1 MEANPEAE
9 DADFSLLAHELFEQ
23 FARLGHNIRPD
34 TRNFTRGEAGV
45 IRTLHLAEN
54 AGEHGLTPTQI
65 AERSY
70 LSSARTANV
79 LRALESKGW
88 IRREHD
94 TADRRRVTV
103 TLTAIGEK
111 ERARRRAQMDT
122 EAGEFLRRLG
132 ARDASEAIRIL
143 KRCNEILGTCT
154 ERSEAE

>member
-1 MEANPEAE
+1 MEAGSAAE
-9 DADFSLLAHELFEQ
+9 NADFSLLAHELFEQ
-23 FARLGHNIRPD
+23 FARLGHSVRPD

-45 IRTLHLAEN
+45 IRTLHLADD

-103 TLTAIGEK
+103 TLTEAGEE
-111 ERARRRAQMDT
+111 ERARRRALMDA
-122 EAGEFLRRLG
+122 EAGEFLRQLG
-132 ARDASEAIRIL
+132 AHDASEAIRIL
-143 KRCNEILGTCT
+143 KRCNEILSTRT

>member
-1 MEANPEAE
+1 MEAGSAAE
-9 DADFSLLAHELFEQ
+9 NADFILLAHELFEQ
-23 FARLGHNIRPD
+23 FARLGHSVRPD

-45 IRTLHLAEN
+45 IRTLHLADD

-103 TLTAIGEK
+103 TLTKIGKE
-111 ERARRRAQMDT
+111 ERARRRAQMDA
-122 EAGEFLRRLG
+122 EAGEFLRQLG
-132 ARDASEAIRIL
+132 AHDASEAIRIL
-143 KRCNEILGTCT
+143 KRCNEILSTRT

>member
-1 MEANPEAE
+1 MEAGSAAE
-9 DADFSLLAHELFEQ
+9 NADFILLAHELFEQ
-23 FARLGHNIRPD
+23 FARLGHSVRPD

-45 IRTLHLAEN
+45 IRTLHLADD

-103 TLTAIGEK
+103 TLTEAGEE
-111 ERARRRAQMDT
+111 ERARRRAQMDA
-122 EAGEFLRRLG
+122 EAGEFLRQLG
-132 ARDASEAIRIL
+132 AQDASEAIRIL
-143 KRCNEILGTCT
+143 KRCNEILNTRT

>member
-1 MEANPEAE
+1 MEANSAAE

-23 FARLGHNIRPD
+23 FACLGHSIRPD

-45 IRTLHLAEN
+45 IRTLHLAEG

-79 LRALESKGW
+79 LRALENKGW

-103 TLTAIGEK
+103 TLTEIGEE
-111 ERARRRAQMDT
+111 ERAGRRSQMDA
-122 EAGEFLRRLG
+122 EAGGFLRQLG
-132 ARDASEAIRIL
+132 AHDASEAIRIL
-143 KRCNEILGTCT
+143 KRCNEILSTRT

>member
-1 MEANPEAE
+1 MEAGSAAE
-9 DADFSLLAHELFEQ
+9 NADFILLAHELFEQ
-23 FARLGHNIRPD
+23 FARLGHSVRPD

-45 IRTLHLAEN
+45 IRTLHLADD

-103 TLTAIGEK
+103 TLTKIGEK
-111 ERARRRAQMDT
+111 ERARRRAQMDA
-122 EAGEFLRRLG
+122 EAGEFLRQLG
-132 ARDASEAIRIL
+132 AQDASEAIRIL
-143 KRCNEILGTCT
+143 KRCNEILNTRT

>member
-1 MEANPEAE
+1 M
-9 DADFSLLAHELFEQ
+9 
-23 FARLGHNIRPD
+23 RPD

-45 IRTLHLAEN
+45 IRTLHLADD

-79 LRALESKGW
+79 LRALECKGW

-103 TLTAIGEK
+103 TLTEAGEE
-111 ERARRRAQMDT
+111 ERARRRAQMDA
-122 EAGEFLRRLG
+122 EAGEFLRQLG
-132 ARDASEAIRIL
+132 AQDASEAIRIL
-143 KRCNEILGTCT
+143 KRCNEILNTRT

>member
-1 MEANPEAE
+1 MEANSAAE

-23 FARLGHNIRPD
+23 FARLGHSVRPD

-45 IRTLHLAEN
+45 IRTLHLADE
-54 AGEHGLTPTQI
+54 AGEHALTPTQI

-79 LRALESKGW
+79 LRSLENKGW

-103 TLTAIGEK
+103 TLTEAGEE
-111 ERARRRAQMDT
+111 ERTRRRAQMDA
-122 EAGEFLRRLG
+122 EAGEFLRQLG

-143 KRCNEILGTCT
+143 KRCNEILNTRI

>member
-1 MEANPEAE
+1 MEAGSAAE
-9 DADFSLLAHELFEQ
+9 NADFSLLAHELFEQ
-23 FARLGHNIRPD
+23 FARLGHSVRPD

-45 IRTLHLAEN
+45 IRTLHLADN

-103 TLTAIGEK
+103 TFTEAGEE
-111 ERARRRAQMDT
+111 ERARRRAQMDA
-122 EAGEFLRRLG
+122 EAGEFLRQLG
-132 ARDASEAIRIL
+132 AQDASEAIRIL
-143 KRCNEILGTCT
+143 KRCNEILNTRT

>member
-1 MEANPEAE
+1 MEAGSAAE
-9 DADFSLLAHELFEQ
+9 NADFSLLAHELFEQ
-23 FARLGHNIRPD
+23 FARLGHSVRPD

-45 IRTLHLAEN
+45 IRTLHLADD

-79 LRALESKGW
+79 LRSLENKGW
-88 IRREHD
+88 IRREHE

-103 TLTAIGEK
+103 TLTEAGEE

-122 EAGEFLRRLG
+122 EAGEFLRQLG

-143 KRCNEILGTCT
+143 KRCNEILNTRT

>member
-1 MEANPEAE
+1 MEANSAAE

-23 FARLGHNIRPD
+23 FARLGHSVRPD

-45 IRTLHLAEN
+45 IRTLHLADD

-103 TLTAIGEK
+103 TFTEAGEE
-111 ERARRRAQMDT
+111 ERARRRAQMDA
-122 EAGEFLRRLG
+122 EAGEFLRQLG
-132 ARDASEAIRIL
+132 AQDASEAIRIL
-143 KRCNEILGTCT
+143 KRCNEILNTRT

>member
-1 MEANPEAE
+1 MEAGSAAE
-9 DADFSLLAHELFEQ
+9 NADFILLAHELFEQ
-23 FARLGHNIRPD
+23 FARLGHSVRPD

-45 IRTLHLAEN
+45 IRTLHLADN

-103 TLTAIGEK
+103 TLTEAGEE
-111 ERARRRAQMDT
+111 ERARRRAQMDA
-122 EAGEFLRRLG
+122 EAGEFLRQLG
-132 ARDASEAIRIL
+132 AQDASEAIRIL
-143 KRCNEILGTCT
+143 KRCNEILSTRT
-154 ERSEAE
+154 ERSKAE

>member
-1 MEANPEAE
+1 MEANSAAE

-23 FARLGHNIRPD
+23 FARLGHSVRPD

-45 IRTLHLAEN
+45 IRTLHLADN
-54 AGEHGLTPTQI
+54 AGEHGLTPTKI

-103 TLTAIGEK
+103 TFTEAGEE
-111 ERARRRAQMDT
+111 ERARRRAQMDA
-122 EAGEFLRRLG
+122 EAGEFLRQLG
-132 ARDASEAIRIL
+132 AQDASEAIRIL
-143 KRCNEILGTCT
+143 KRCNEILNTRT

>member
-1 MEANPEAE
+1 MEANSAAE

-23 FARLGHNIRPD
+23 FARLGHSVRPD

-45 IRTLHLAEN
+45 IRTLHLADN

-65 AERSY
+65 AEHSY

-103 TLTAIGEK
+103 TFTEAGEE
-111 ERARRRAQMDT
+111 ERARRRAQMDA
-122 EAGEFLRRLG
+122 EAGEFLRQLG
-132 ARDASEAIRIL
+132 AQDASEAIRIL
-143 KRCNEILGTCT
+143 KRCNEILNTRT

>member
-1 MEANPEAE
+1 MEANSAAE

-23 FARLGHNIRPD
+23 FARLGHSVRPD

-45 IRTLHLAEN
+45 IRTLHLADD

-103 TLTAIGEK
+103 TLTETGEE
-111 ERARRRAQMDT
+111 ERARRRDQMDA
-122 EAGEFLRRLG
+122 EAGEFLRQLG
-132 ARDASEAIRIL
+132 AHDASEAIRIL
-143 KRCNEILGTCT
+143 KRCNEILSTRT
-154 ERSEAE
+154 ERSETE

>member
-1 MEANPEAE
+1 MEAGSAAE
-9 DADFSLLAHELFEQ
+9 NADFILLAHELFEQ
-23 FARLGHNIRPD
+23 FARLGHSVRPD

-45 IRTLHLAEN
+45 IRTLHLADD

-103 TLTAIGEK
+103 TLTKIGEK
-111 ERARRRAQMDT
+111 ERARRRAQMDA
-122 EAGEFLRRLG
+122 EAGEFLRQLG
-132 ARDASEAIRIL
+132 AQDASEAIRIL
-143 KRCNEILGTCT
+143 KRCNEILNTRT
-154 ERSEAE
+154 ERSKAE

>member
-1 MEANPEAE
+1 MEAGSAAE
-9 DADFSLLAHELFEQ
+9 NADFILLAHELFEQ
-23 FARLGHNIRPD
+23 FARLGHSVRPD

-45 IRTLHLAEN
+45 IRTLHLADD

-94 TADRRRVTV
+94 TADRRR
-103 TLTAIGEK
+103 
-111 ERARRRAQMDT
+111 AQMDA
-122 EAGEFLRRLG
+122 EAGEFLRQLG
-132 ARDASEAIRIL
+132 AQDASEAIRIL
-143 KRCNEILGTCT
+143 KRCNEILNTRT

>member
-1 MEANPEAE
+1 MEAGSSAE
-9 DADFSLLAHELFEQ
+9 NADFSLLAHELFEQ
-23 FARLGHNIRPD
+23 FARLGHSVRPD

-45 IRTLHLAEN
+45 IRTLHLADD

-103 TLTAIGEK
+103 TLTEIGKE
-111 ERARRRAQMDT
+111 ERARRRAQMDA
-122 EAGEFLRRLG
+122 EAGEFLRQLG

-143 KRCNEILGTCT
+143 KRCNEILSTRT

>member
-1 MEANPEAE
+1 MEAGSAAE
-9 DADFSLLAHELFEQ
+9 NADFSLLAHELFEQ
-23 FARLGHNIRPD
+23 FARLGHSVRPD

-45 IRTLHLAEN
+45 IRTLHLADD

-88 IRREHD
+88 IRRKHD

-103 TLTAIGEK
+103 TLTEAGEE
-111 ERARRRAQMDT
+111 ERARRRARMDA
-122 EAGEFLRRLG
+122 EAGEFLRQLG
-132 ARDASEAIRIL
+132 AHDASEAIRIL
-143 KRCNEILGTCT
+143 KRCNEILSTRT
-154 ERSEAE
+154 ERSETE

>member
-1 MEANPEAE
+1 MEANSAAE
-9 DADFSLLAHELFEQ
+9 NADFILLAHELFEQ
-23 FARLGHNIRPD
+23 FACLGHSVRPD

-45 IRTLHLAEN
+45 IRTLHLADN

-103 TLTAIGEK
+103 TLTEAGEE
-111 ERARRRAQMDT
+111 ERTRRRAQMDA
-122 EAGEFLRRLG
+122 EAGEFLRQLG
-132 ARDASEAIRIL
+132 AQDASEAIRIL
-143 KRCNEILGTCT
+143 KRCNEILNTRT